1 MSVYDEREDFAFPVA
16 QFLPNDSNVPRDNIL
31 GVFQSQIIRYFRI
44 CSEYESFKE
53 RVRNIIIKFV
63 ELGFANIKDY

>member
-31 GVFQSQIIRYFRI
+31 GVFQSQIRP
-44 CSEYESFKE
+44 
-53 RVRNIIIKFV
+53 VPDGV
-63 ELGFANIKDY
+63 LG